1 MACTFVSEQLISAYY
16 LRISSLLGPTRRWKQ
31 IVWTRLLHRTTSQLG
46 FAILLELSIGSRLL
60 IWHFLF
66 LSWANIIIHFGFK
79 QAYASILY
87 LHVPDTFRIILR
99 GCDVEPHNVVNDLMY
114 RECVLYKPQIAGLTE
129 VLYKSHL
136 QIMFAFFYHFDCWNK
151 PFHWLILFSIAV
163 SWKRNVCAFSFLEFR
178 MTNGEKKWENLHE
191 TIFHLWNVAT

>member
-1 MACTFVSEQLISAYY
+1 MKTNSLDKIAAQNYVS
-16 LRISSLLGPTRRWKQ
+16 
-31 IVWTRLLHRTTSQLG
+31 TRLRYSLRVKY
-46 FAILLELSIGSRLL
+46 IGSRLL

-178 MTNGEKKWENLHE
+178 MTNGEKKCEKSTWNNIPSVKCGYLVLCPQFYPWSATYNQPFCE
-191 TIFHLWNVAT
+191 T